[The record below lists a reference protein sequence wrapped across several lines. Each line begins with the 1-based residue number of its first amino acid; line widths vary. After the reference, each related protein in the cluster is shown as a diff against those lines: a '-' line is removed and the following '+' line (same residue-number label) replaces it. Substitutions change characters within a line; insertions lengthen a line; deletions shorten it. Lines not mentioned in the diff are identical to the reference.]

1 MRHPWG
7 MRYLQE
13 VEKVRSMTKELV
25 RMLSIYQHMLA
36 HLEDESYRRNKKRL
50 QQLKLP
56 MKKRT
61 K

>member
-1 MRHPWG
+1 

-56 MKKRT
+56 MKKKT